1 MTRAARHRSYAMVHE
16 RKSGRS
22 FCAALAVTVLAA
34 TALTACSTHDDGSKD
49 GKSPSPAAHSANSSS
64 PSATAS
70 PSPSES
76 GPKGE
81 VEAAYRHYWDEMVDA
96 YAQASTKGT
105 DFKKYAVAQA
115 YATADAELKILA
127 KKGYVST
134 GRPSIDPRI
143 TKVDTSRKTARSTF
157 TDCVDITK
165 WNLVKKS
172 TGSAVKLPG
181 DRLTRYI
188 SKVTAEK
195 WYGHWVIVKVEQEAR
210 SC

>member
-1 MTRAARHRSYAMVHE
+1 MTRAARHPSYALVH
-16 RKSGRS
+16 RRNSGRS
-22 FCAALAVTVLAA
+22 LSAALAVTVLAA
-34 TALTACSTHDDGSKD
+34 TALTACSTQDEGSK
-49 GKSPSPAAHSANSSS
+49 GGNSPSPKSTISSS

-76 GPKGE
+76 GPRAE
-81 VEAAYRHYWDEMVDA
+81 VEAAYRHYWDEMIDA
-96 YAQASTKGT
+96 YAQGSMKGT
-105 DFKKYAVAQA
+105 AFKEYAVAQA
-115 YATADAELKILA
+115 YSTADAEVKILA

-143 TKVDTSRKTARSTF
+143 TKVDTSKKTASSTF

-165 WNLVKKS
+165 WKLVKRS
-172 TGSAVKLPG
+172 TGSDVKLPG

-188 SKVTAEK
+188 SEVRAEK